1 MIHLI
6 WVSALIFFSIITVYS
21 VHAGFKYTRMISNI
35 FMSMVY
41 NPVPELLFPFRGE
54 RITILDSSD
63 KEIKALL
70 LEKKKSKKV
79 LIFCHESGMTK
90 ETWEKYA
97 YFLPD
102 RGYSILSI
110 DYESDEGRENEN
122 SLVQWPKEEDVER
135 LVTAIRWAKKAFG
148 PQAEIVLFGV
158 SNGADVAFAASF
170 YDDNVKAVITD
181 GIFSMKEIF
190 RDYIRRWAPVL
201 VKPNLFGE
209 NYPNWVVNIFTNL
222 GFWYSQKK
230 SNTRFVDVEKLLRR
244 RHVPHL
250 MIHGGQDTYVSES
263 HQNFLENLNKDRSLV
278 RFFVS
283 EAKHNEAV
291 TFDGKLYEKTVLE
304 FLSKI

>member
-1 MIHLI
+1 
-6 WVSALIFFSIITVYS
+6 
-21 VHAGFKYTRMISNI
+21 
-35 FMSMVY
+35 MSMVY
-41 NPVPELLFPFRGE
+41 NPTVEPLPAFRGE

-63 KEIKALL
+63 KEIRALL
-70 LEKKKSKKV
+70 LEKKNSKKV

-97 YFLPD
+97 YFFPD
-102 RGYSILSI
+102 RGFSVLSI
-110 DYESDEGRENEN
+110 DYKSDEDPENEN
-122 SLVQWPKEEDVER
+122 SLIQWPKEEDVER

-148 PQAEIVLFGV
+148 PNAEIILFGV

-170 YDDNVKAVITD
+170 YDENVKAVITD

-201 VKPNLFGE
+201 VKPNLFGQ
-209 NYPNWVVNIFTNL
+209 NYPNWVVNLFTNL

-230 SNTRFVDVEKLLRR
+230 SNTRFVDVEKLLKRK
-244 RHVPHL
+244 HVPHL
-250 MIHGGQDTYVSES
+250 MIHGGQDDYVTES
-263 HQNFLENLNKDRSLV
+263 HQNFLENLNRDQSLV

-291 TFDGKLYEKTVLE
+291 TYDRKLYERAVME